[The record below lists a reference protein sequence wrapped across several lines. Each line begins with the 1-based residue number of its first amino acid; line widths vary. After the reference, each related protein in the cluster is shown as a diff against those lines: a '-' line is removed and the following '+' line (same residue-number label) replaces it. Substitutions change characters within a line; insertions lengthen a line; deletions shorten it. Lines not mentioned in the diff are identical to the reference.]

1 MSHTRMKVK
10 GRADSRSKRFALIPA
25 EVIYSTNWR
34 QASKTCRALVADI
47 AVQYN
52 SHNNGDLT
60 ASMSVMRKLGWTS
73 GCTLDETLKE
83 AQHYGFLEQ
92 TRQGGLLVGASLLA
106 LGWRPIDACIDRKT
120 GSSKL
125 DDPSMV
131 GVTPRRWQ
139 VPQSKFQRPRR
150 KKSAYPRGGAI
161 SRSSPRVADKDRTA
175 WRSDGALK

>member
-1 MSHTRMKVK
+1 MTLSRLKTK
-10 GRADSRSKRFALIPA
+10 GRLDGRAKRFALIPA
-25 EVIYSTNWR
+25 EVIYSVNWR
-34 QASKTCRALVADI
+34 QASKTCRALIADI

-83 AQHYGFLEQ
+83 AQHYGFLVQ

-106 LGWRPIDACIDRKT
+106 LGWKPIDACIDRKT
-120 GSSKL
+120 GSSKF

-131 GVTPRRWQ
+131 GVTPRQWQ
-139 VPQSKFQRPRR
+139 VPQPKFQRTRQ
-150 KKSAYPRGGAI
+150 KKSACPRGGAI
-161 SRSSPRVADKDRTA
+161 RRSPHRVADKGRTA